1 MTSATTLTTH
11 EATNGAKNG
20 RAATMAKPI
29 RDLIPAIDVF
39 ENDDE
44 VLLLADMP
52 GATAESVA
60 VNVEAGQITIDA
72 ERALH
77 GASLRYRRTFELPSM
92 IDEDA
97 ISAELRDGVLHLHL
111 KKSEKAK
118 RRVIAVR
125 SA

>member
-11 EATNGAKNG
+11 KATNGAKNG
-20 RAATMAKPI
+20 RTTSMAKPI

-60 VNVEAGQITIDA
+60 VNVEAGQITIEA
-72 ERALH
+72 ERAVH

-97 ISAELRDGVLHLHL
+97 ISAELRDGVLRLHL